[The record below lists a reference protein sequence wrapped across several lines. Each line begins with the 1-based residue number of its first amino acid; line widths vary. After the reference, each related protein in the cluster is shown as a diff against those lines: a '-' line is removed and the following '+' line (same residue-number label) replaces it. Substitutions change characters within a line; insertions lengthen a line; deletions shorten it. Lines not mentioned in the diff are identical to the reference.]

1 MKGSIGTATYLS
13 YTRPYWG
20 KVISRLNYIEKLSP
34 NEKSIKGRQR
44 FQGKWQYP
52 LAAPSAFCATVAL
65 RDERA
70 SLS

>member
-34 NEKSIKGRQR
+34 NEKSIKGRHTR
-44 FQGKWQYP
+44 NILKIDK
-52 LAAPSAFCATVAL
+52 AL
-65 RDERA
+65 RI
-70 SLS
+70 